1 MNTIAYFPTSVDFPE
16 VDAVTLRQSSN
27 SARTATIEIR
37 QLFIHTRYL
46 PSLHDSVVRV
56 DSALRDA
63 NFKLRETVQGLDTK
77 VSMNVRILRGYQNE
91 LIGASA
97 PDREEILEDI
107 GKQVL
112 RIVTL
117 VEKDQTTLSRLLS
130 PLGEPVDRA
139 ATGQYLTQLKA
150 DQERLPLEV
159 QEIKERQAGL
169 TKKRDALTQAM
180 ALLESKGFA
189 EVGKN
194 TMLDAKALGQ
204 LALAGPEALVVE
216 QAIELAQ
223 KLLET
228 LESLVNYLGLMEARN
243 IIRKQIDDLT
253 ARTWD
258 KTNELRMVDM
268 KFKQIDFS
276 WQFDDHRINYL
287 GEFAKIIASTESFI
301 SVYKQVNP
309 QDDSTVSQF
318 ALDAETL
325 AKHLKVVV

>member
-1 MNTIAYFPTSVDFPE
+1 MNTIAYFPASVDFPE
-16 VDAVTLRQSSN
+16 VDAVTLRQSSG
-27 SARTATIEIR
+27 SAHTATIEIQ

-63 NFKLRETVQGLDTK
+63 NFKLRETVQDLDTK
-77 VSMNVRILRGYQNE
+77 VGVNVQTLRGYQKE

-97 PDREEILEDI
+97 SDREEILEDI
-107 GKQVL
+107 GKQVA

-117 VEKDQTTLSRLLS
+117 VEKDQTTLNRLLP
-130 PLGEPVDRA
+130 PLGESVDRV

-159 QEIKERQAGL
+159 QDIKERQAAL
-169 TKKRDALTQAM
+169 SKQRDSLTQAM

-189 EVGKN
+189 EVGKD
-194 TMLDAKALGQ
+194 TLLDAKALGQ
-204 LALAGPEALVVE
+204 LALAGPQALVVE

-253 ARTWD
+253 ARTRD

-268 KFKQIDFS
+268 KFKQIEFS
-276 WQFDDHRINYL
+276 RQFDEHRINYV
-287 GEFAKIIASTESFI
+287 GEFAKIIASTESFL
-301 SVYKQVNP
+301 SVYKQVDP
-309 QDDSTVSQF
+309 ESDSAVSQF
-318 ALDAETL
+318 ALDAEAL
-325 AKHLKVVV
+325 AKRLKVVV